1 MENNWE
7 KLYSNLQEKAMMKY
21 PFPLVMELLNFY
33 CNKYPDSKPAE
44 INVLELGC
52 GSGANIKYAAELGFN
67 AYGID
72 ISKTAVNYC
81 INSFQESGL
90 EGNIQVASVD
100 KLPFDDNFFHIVID
114 HGSLICVDEDTY
126 KRAID
131 EVHRVTVGGGLILL
145 TPQSEISTKKIKL
158 FKDNGDLTVS
168 FKGNNIY
175 VNNIGL
181 YSVINILNDR
191 FRVVFLRRND
201 RVSYEIS
208 DDFKFI
214 NEESTNSV
222 FQMFI
227 EKL

>member
-72 ISKTAVNYC
+72 ISETAVNYC
-81 INSFQESGL
+81 INSFKESNL
-90 EGNIQVASVD
+90 NGNIQVASVD

-114 HGSLICVDEDTY
+114 HGALVCVNEDTY
-126 KRAID
+126 KKTID
-131 EVHRVTVGGGLILL
+131 EVYRVTVEGGVCLL
-145 TPQSEISTKKIKL
+145 TPQGEISTKNIKL
-158 FKDNGDLTVS
+158 FKDNGDLTAS
-168 FKGNNIY
+168 YKGNSIY

-191 FRVVFLRRND
+191 FRVVFLRRSD
-201 RVSYEIS
+201 RVSYKIS

-214 NEESTNSV
+214 NEESTNSI